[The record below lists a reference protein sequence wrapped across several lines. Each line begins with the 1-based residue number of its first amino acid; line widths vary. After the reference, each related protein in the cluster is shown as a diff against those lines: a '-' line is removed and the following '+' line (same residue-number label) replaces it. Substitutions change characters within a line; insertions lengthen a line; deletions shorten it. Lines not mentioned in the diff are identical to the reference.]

1 MDQKILREI
10 AIIGLGNMGLGMAK
24 NLLAK
29 GYRVS
34 GFDLSEEARNC
45 AADAGVKIL
54 PVDALVAGTRI
65 LLLSLPKAEHVLD
78 CSYEIE
84 QWGQKGLVVIDT
96 STSTPDVTREIY
108 QRFIEK
114 EMLFVDAPVSG
125 GPKGALTGTMTM
137 VVGADRWLF
146 EALKPLLEEMS
157 STQVHVGKA
166 GAGNIVKICNNL
178 LIAAHLITTAEA
190 LSLATR
196 AGVEPEAFLAGIN
209 KGSGRSAASEVN
221 FPLWVLNSDFNS
233 GFTMGL
239 MRKDVGLA
247 QSLMADMEMELPLS
261 QEIIALWEQSRSLLA
276 DHADFNEI
284 VKQSDRELYD

>member
-1 MDQKILREI
+1 MDQEILKDV

-24 NLLAK
+24 NLLSK

-34 GFDLSEEARNC
+34 GFDLSEAARNS
-45 AADAGVKIL
+45 AMDAGVKIL
-54 PVDALVAGTRI
+54 PVEELIAGTRI

-78 CSYEIE
+78 CSNEIE
-84 QWGQKGLVVIDT
+84 KWGEKGLVVIDT
-96 STSTPDVTREIY
+96 STSTPDVTRTIY

-146 EALKPLLEEMS
+146 EALKPLLEAMS

-190 LSLATR
+190 LSLATK
-196 AGVEPEAFLAGIN
+196 AGVEPEAFFAGIN
-209 KGSGRSAASEVN
+209 RGSGRSAASEVN
-221 FPLWVLNSDFNS
+221 FPLWILNGAFNS

-247 QSLMADMEMELPLS
+247 ESLMEKMGMELPLS
-261 QEIIALWEQSRSLLA
+261 QEIIALWEKSRTLLE

-284 VKQSDRELYD
+284 VKQSDSKIYG

>member
-1 MDQKILREI
+1 MDRELLKDV

-29 GYRVS
+29 GVTVN
-34 GFDLSEEARNC
+34 GFDLSETAT
-45 AADAGVKIL
+45 AAASKAGVKIL
-54 PVDALVAGTRI
+54 PAAQLIAEARI
-65 LLLSLPKAEHVLD
+65 LILSLPKAEHVLA
-78 CSYEIE
+78 CSEEIE
-84 QWGQKGLVVIDT
+84 AWGKKGLVVIDT
-96 STSTPDVTREIY
+96 STSTPTVTREIY
-108 QRFIEK
+108 QRLLER

-125 GPKGALTGTMTM
+125 GPQGALNGTMTM
-137 VVGADRWLF
+137 VVGADKWLF
-146 EALKPLLEEMS
+146 EALLPLLEMMS
-157 STQVHVGKA
+157 STQVNVGKA

-190 LSLATR
+190 LSLATK

-221 FPLWVLNSDFNS
+221 FPLWVLNGAFDS

-247 QSLMADMEMELPLS
+247 ESLMEEMGMELPLS
-261 QEIIALWEQSRSLLA
+261 QEIIALWEKSRTLLE

-284 VKQSDRELYD
+284 VKQSDSKIYG